1 MHISI
6 DRSSCRGATGRHTEN
21 FLAARQIISEVFSG
35 RSAEDPLAALVQD
48 AIDGNPEAL
57 RGLLRALAPEIA
69 RVARA
74 ILGPTSP
81 SLDDAVQDALLALV
95 HALPSFRRDCSA
107 RRFANR
113 IAARTALAN
122 RRRARSFAQRDSLAS
137 ETYSQPAPSQE
148 QHTIAGRRRALVRR
162 LLDELPER
170 QAEVL
175 SLRIVLGYSLEETAA
190 TVQAPVNTVRSRV
203 RLAKEALRQRISD
216 DPSMSELL
224 EDGP

>member
-1 MHISI
+1 LS
-6 DRSSCRGATGRHTEN
+6 
-21 FLAARQIISEVFSG
+21 ARRIISEVFPG
-35 RSAEDPLAALVQD
+35 PSAEDPLAALVQE
-48 AIDGNPEAL
+48 AMAGNPEAV
-57 RGLLRALAPEIA
+57 RGLLRALAPEVA

-74 ILGPTSP
+74 ILGPTSH

-113 IAARTALAN
+113 IAARTALLT
-122 RRRARSFAQRDSLAS
+122 RRRARSAAQRDSLAS
-137 ETYSQPAPSQE
+137 ETYRPPPPSQE
-148 QHTIAGRRRALVRR
+148 QHAMAERRRALLRR

-203 RLAKEALRQRISD
+203 RLAKEALRQRIAE
-216 DPSMSELL
+216 DPALAELL
-224 EDGP
+224 EDGQ

>member
-1 MHISI
+1 MS
-6 DRSSCRGATGRHTEN
+6 
-21 FLAARQIISEVFSG
+21 ARQIISEVFSG
-35 RSAEDPLAALVQD
+35 QTAEDPLAALVEE
-48 AIDGNPEAL
+48 AIAGNPDAL
-57 RGLLRALAPEIA
+57 RGLLRALAPEVA

-74 ILGPTSP
+74 ILGPTSH

-113 IAARTALAN
+113 IAARTALLT
-122 RRRARSFAQRDSLAS
+122 RRRARASAQRDSLAS
-137 ETYSQPAPSQE
+137 ETYRQPEPSQE
-148 QHTIAGRRRALVRR
+148 QQAMAERRRALVRR

-203 RLAKEALRQRISD
+203 RLAKEALRQRIAE
-216 DPSMSELL
+216 DPTLAELL
-224 EDGP
+224 EDGS